1 METLLETV
9 CVPLQYVQHL
19 FVRHVWLFLP
29 WLTLSQYHYMTTA
42 NVSSQADSLPLSSGL
57 NQERRLSIKLE
68 VSRRWPEAD
77 SSPICKL
84 SVFIYLLLND
94 PTFKPGG
101 LFFSR
106 LWKKK
111 TTLSFFLLII
121 CHWHIKV
128 MDWSNFEWKVF
139 STLEMDAFESL
150 PFNTNKCLCHSC
162 PLRHTWTHILPLPTV
177 HTFSPSSLSTQLSL
191 PPCFNQSNAN
201 PSQHYMG

>member
-1 METLLETV
+1 MFSICLCDTCDCFYRGWHWVNITTWQLPMCPLRQIHCPWVRGLTRKEGSPSNWKWADAGLKLTA
-9 CVPLQYVQHL
+9 LQYANFLCL
-19 FVRHVWLFLP
+19 FICFL
-29 WLTLSQYHYMTTA
+29 MTPR
-42 NVSSQADSLPLSSGL
+42 SSQEG
-57 NQERRLSIKLE
+57 
-68 VSRRWPEAD
+68 
-77 SSPICKL
+77 
-84 SVFIYLLLND
+84 F
-94 PTFKPGG
+94 
-101 LFFSR
+101 FFSR

-111 TTLSFFLLII
+111 PTLSFFLLII

-177 HTFSPSSLSTQLSL
+177 HTFFPSSLSTQLSL

>member
-1 METLLETV
+1 MLLETV
-9 CVPLQYVQHL
+9 C
-19 FVRHVWLFLP
+19 VRHVWLFLP
-29 WLTLSQYHYMTTA
+29 RLTLSQYHYMTTA
-42 NVSSQADSLPLSSGL
+42 NVSSQADSLPPSSGL
-57 NQERRLSIKLE
+57 NRKEGSPSNWKWADAGLKLTALQYANFLCLFICFLMTPHSSQEGIFF
-68 VSRRWPEAD
+68 P
-77 SSPICKL
+77 
-84 SVFIYLLLND
+84 SV
-94 PTFKPGG
+94 
-101 LFFSR
+101 
-106 LWKKK
+106 KKT